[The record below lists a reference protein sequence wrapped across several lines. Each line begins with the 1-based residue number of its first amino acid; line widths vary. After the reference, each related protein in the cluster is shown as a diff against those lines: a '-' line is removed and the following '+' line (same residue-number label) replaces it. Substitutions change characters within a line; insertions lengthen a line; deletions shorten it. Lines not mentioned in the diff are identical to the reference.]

1 MENVIDV
8 FIDPGHDE
16 NTAGKRSLDG
26 SLREFQFN
34 KAVAELVYRMLEE
47 YENVKPYFSHN
58 LNDGIDQ
65 SLKERTDLA
74 NKLKADCYI
83 SIHAN
88 AGNTSARGVETY
100 IHPNADSE
108 TYVLA
113 RQIHDHT
120 VILTKQ
126 NNRGIKRNDF
136 HVLRETNMK
145 AVLIECGFMT
155 NVDDLHL
162 LKSEGYRHLCAEG
175 IVRGLV
181 AYYDLKK
188 KLVNPDITPKV
199 NENTFYRVVAGS
211 FNSRLLADMQS
222 EALKKAGFTSFVDI
236 YKK

>member
-1 MENVIDV
+1 MVKIMIDA
-8 FIDPGHDE
+8 GHDE

-34 KAVAELVYRMLEE
+34 KVVAEKMVYMLNQ
-47 YENVKPYFSHN
+47 YENVELSLAHN
-58 LNDGIDQ
+58 IHDGIDQ

-74 NKLKADCYI
+74 NSMKVDCYI
-83 SIHAN
+83 SVHAN
-88 AGNTSARGVETY
+88 AGNTSARGIETY

-113 RQIHDHT
+113 RAIHDNT

-181 AYYDLKK
+181 AYYDLK
-188 KLVNPDITPKV
+188 NKV
-199 NENTFYRVVAGS
+199 IVKPPEQTKVDENTFYRVVAGS
-211 FNSRLLADMQS
+211 FNSRMLADMQS
-222 EALKKAGFTSFVDI
+222 EALKKAGFTSFVDV

>member
-1 MENVIDV
+1 MVKIMIDA
-8 FIDPGHDE
+8 GHDE
-16 NTAGKRSLDG
+16 NTPGKRSLDG

-34 KAVAELVYRMLEE
+34 KVVVEKMVYMLNQ
-47 YENVKPYFSHN
+47 YENVELSLAHN
-58 LNDGIDQ
+58 IHDGIDQ

-74 NKLKADCYI
+74 NKIKVDCYI

-88 AGNTSARGVETY
+88 AGNTSARGIETY

-113 RQIHDHT
+113 RAIHDNT

-181 AYYDLKK
+181 AYYDLKMK
-188 KLVNPDITPKV
+188 VVKPNIIPKTD
-199 NENTFYRVVAGS
+199 ENTFYRVVAGS
-211 FNSRLLADMQS
+211 FNSRMLADMQS
-222 EALKKAGFTSFVDI
+222 EALKKAGFTSFVDV

>member
-1 MENVIDV
+1 MVKIMLDA
-8 FIDPGHDE
+8 GHDE

-26 SLREFQFN
+26 SLKEFQFN
-34 KAVAELVYRMLEE
+34 KVVVEKVVYMLNQ
-47 YENVKPYFSHN
+47 YENVELSLAHN
-58 LNDGIDQ
+58 IHDGIDQ

-74 NKLKADCYI
+74 NSMKVDCYI

-88 AGNTSARGVETY
+88 AGNTSARGIETY

-113 RQIHDHT
+113 RAIHDNT

-181 AYYDLKK
+181 AYYDLKQ
-188 KLVNPDITPKV
+188 NPVVKEPEQTKV
-199 NENTFYRVVAGS
+199 DENTFYRVVAGS

-222 EALKKAGFTSFVDI
+222 EALKKAGFTSFVDV

>member
-1 MENVIDV
+1 MVKIMLDA
-8 FIDPGHDE
+8 GHDE

-34 KAVAELVYRMLEE
+34 KPVAEKIHHMLSQ
-47 YENVKPYFSHN
+47 YENVEIFFAHDIH
-58 LNDGIDQ
+58 DGIDQ

-74 NKLKADCYI
+74 NSLNVDCYI

-88 AGNTSARGVETY
+88 AGNQAARGIETY
-100 IHPNADSE
+100 IHPNAESE

-113 RQIHDHT
+113 RAIHDNT

-126 NNRGIKRNDF
+126 NNRGIKRADF

-162 LKSEGYRHLCAEG
+162 LKSEGYQHLCAEG
-175 IVRGLV
+175 IVRGLES
-181 AYYDLKK
+181 YYHLKK
-188 KLVNPDITPKV
+188 KVIKPTEINIPISD
-199 NENTFYRVVAGS
+199 NDTFYRVVAGS
-211 FNSRLLADMQS
+211 FNSRLLADMQC
-222 EALKKAGFTSFVDI
+222 EALKKAGFTSFVDV

>member
-1 MENVIDV
+1 MVKIMLDA
-8 FIDPGHDE
+8 GHDE

-34 KAVAELVYRMLEE
+34 KPVVAKIIGMLAE
-47 YENVKPYFSHN
+47 YENVEVSVAHD
-58 LNDGIDQ
+58 LNDRIDQ

-74 NKLKADCYI
+74 NKLNVDCYI

-88 AGNTSARGVETY
+88 ASSSTAARGIETY

-113 RQIHDHT
+113 RGIHDHT

-126 NNRGIKRNDF
+126 NNRGIKRADF
-136 HVLRETNMK
+136 HVLRETKMK

-162 LKSEGYRHLCAEG
+162 LKSDGYRHLCAEG
-175 IVRGLV
+175 IVRGLESYYHLKRKVIKPPETNKPV
-181 AYYDLKK
+181 ADT
-188 KLVNPDITPKV
+188 D
-199 NENTFYRVVAGS
+199 TFYRVVAGS
-211 FNSRLLADMQS
+211 FNNKLLADMQV
-222 EALKKAGFTSFVDI
+222 EALKKAGFTSFIDT

>member
-1 MENVIDV
+1 MVKIMIDG
-8 FIDPGHDE
+8 GHDE

-34 KAVAELVYRMLEE
+34 KPVTELVYWMLEE
-47 YENVKPYFSHN
+47 YENVQPFLSHN
-58 LNDGIDQ
+58 LHDGIDQ

-74 NKLKADCYI
+74 NELKVDCFI

-88 AGNTSARGVETY
+88 AGNTSARGIETY

-113 RQIHDHT
+113 RAIHDNT

-126 NNRGIKRNDF
+126 NNRGVKRSDF
-136 HVLRETNMK
+136 HVLRETKMK

-162 LKSEGYRHLCAEG
+162 LKSDGYRHLCAEG

-181 AYYDLKK
+181 AYYGLKK
-188 KLVNPDITPKV
+188 KVIKPPETTKPVSDSD
-199 NENTFYRVVAGS
+199 TFYRVVAGS
-211 FNSRLLADMQS
+211 FNSRILADMQA
-222 EALKKAGFTSFVDI
+222 EALKKAGFTSFVDV

>member
-1 MENVIDV
+1 MVKIMLDG
-8 FIDPGHDE
+8 GHDE

-26 SLREFQFN
+26 SMKEFQFN
-34 KAVAELVYRMLEE
+34 KVVVEKVHYMLQQ
-47 YENVKPYFSHN
+47 YEDVEIFFSHDIH
-58 LNDGIDQ
+58 DGIDQ

-74 NKLKADCYI
+74 NKLKVDCYI

-88 AGNTSARGVETY
+88 AGNTSARGIETY

-113 RQIHDHT
+113 RAIHDNT

-136 HVLRETNMK
+136 HVLRETQMK

-181 AYYDLKK
+181 AYYNLKNK
-188 KLVNPDITPKV
+188 EIVKPIEIPKTD
-199 NENTFYRVVAGS
+199 ENTFYRVVAGS
-211 FNSRLLADMQS
+211 FNSRMLADMQS
-222 EALKKAGFTSFVDI
+222 EALKKAGFTSFVDV

>member
-1 MENVIDV
+1 MVKIMIDA
-8 FIDPGHDE
+8 GHDE

-34 KAVAELVYRMLEE
+34 KVVAEKMVYMLNQ
-47 YENVKPYFSHN
+47 YENVELSLAHN
-58 LNDGIDQ
+58 IHDGIDQ

-74 NKLKADCYI
+74 NQLKVDCYI

-88 AGNTSARGVETY
+88 AGNTSARGIETY

-113 RQIHDHT
+113 RAIHDNT

-181 AYYDLKK
+181 AYYDLKS
-188 KLVNPDITPKV
+188 KV
-199 NENTFYRVVAGS
+199 IVKPPEQTKVDENTFYRVVAGS
-211 FNSRLLADMQS
+211 FNSRMLADMQS
-222 EALKKAGFTSFVDI
+222 EALKKAGFTSFVDV

>member
-1 MENVIDV
+1 MVKIMLDG
-8 FIDPGHDE
+8 GHDE

-34 KAVAELVYRMLEE
+34 KPVTELVYWMLEE
-47 YENVKPYFSHN
+47 YEDVQPFLSHN

-74 NKLKADCYI
+74 NSLNVDAFI

-88 AGNTSARGVETY
+88 AASSTAARGIETY
-100 IHPNADSE
+100 IHPNAGNE
-108 TYVLA
+108 TYLLA
-113 RQIHDHT
+113 KAIHQNT

-126 NNRGIKRNDF
+126 NDRMVKKADF
-136 HVLRETNMK
+136 HVLRETKMK

-162 LKSEGYRHLCAEG
+162 LKSDGYRHLCAEG

-181 AYYDLKK
+181 AYYGLKK
-188 KLVNPDITPKV
+188 KVIKPPEVNKPVADSD
-199 NENTFYRVVAGS
+199 TFYRVVAGS
-211 FNSRLLADMQS
+211 FNNKLLADMQV
-222 EALKKAGFTSFVDI
+222 EALKKAGFTSFIDT